1 MPNEPLEP
9 LGAHEKTDPGLN
21 LPLDPGT
28 VALPPQAR
36 RILLD
41 AVAAEAD
48 TQKMP
53 TQNGPQ
59 SATTLRLPVQPALPE
74 ARPAEARGPELWK
87 LEAAPAP
94 RRGPWVAAGVIAVAL
109 IAAGAFFLY
118 RGPRAAEPALAS
130 ANSPE
135 KEVPPALRQYYEQAR
150 TGDARAMR
158 MLGTLYYNGLNVPQD
173 RDEGIRWYRK
183 AAAAGSVAARKDLE
197 QLGLNTEQ

>member
-94 RRGPWVAAGVIAVAL
+94 RRGPWVAAGVI
-109 IAAGAFFLY
+109 
-118 RGPRAAEPALAS
+118 
-130 ANSPE
+130 SPE

-183 AAAAGSVAARKDLE
+183 AAAAGSVAARTDLE